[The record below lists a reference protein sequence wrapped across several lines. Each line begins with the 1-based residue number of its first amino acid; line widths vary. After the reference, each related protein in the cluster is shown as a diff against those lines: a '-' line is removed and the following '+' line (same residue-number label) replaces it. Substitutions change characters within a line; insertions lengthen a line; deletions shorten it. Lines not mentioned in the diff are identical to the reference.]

1 MEPAW
6 KRWCV
11 VILMIVAMAGGYMLL
26 YALSPLQ
33 TALEQKGWSLMAY
46 SRYSSAESFLNVF
59 CGILLFA
66 GLLIDRLGVKFSGIL
81 AACCMIIGG
90 AINYYALTDS
100 FAQSAFYI
108 WLDNNLNLPDS
119 AWNITPFC
127 RGMAPSAKLA
137 AVGFMIFGVGIEMSG
152 VAASR
157 ASVGWFKGKELAV
170 AMGVQLAG
178 SRLVV
183 ALALWASPRIA
194 AYGGN
199 MNVDRPLGWM
209 LLILVV
215 GLLCWLV
222 YGLMD
227 ASKPSAQKDR
237 QTAFITPL
245 KGLLRNTVNN
255 RILWLLAA
263 ICVAYYASLIP
274 FYRYATAMLQE
285 ALNTSADSAAGV
297 LASLPMISAL
307 CTPLV
312 CLIPDFRGGA
322 VWLTALGSLFM
333 ALCYLIFACILPLA
347 PYLWLAYAAIGM
359 LAIASAVISAGLW
372 PLLPRVVPMQS
383 LGSAYASFYWLQSLG
398 LFLTPLAVAQVMGE
412 STDYAPAMM
421 LFSMLDV
428 AALAGAVFLLL
439 YNKSRK
445 LGLNSPNRIKSG
457 ATKTPF
463 NKKC

>member
-1 MEPAW
+1 
-6 KRWCV
+6 
-11 VILMIVAMAGGYMLL
+11 
-26 YALSPLQ
+26 
-33 TALEQKGWSLMAY
+33 
-46 SRYSSAESFLNVF
+46 
-59 CGILLFA
+59 
-66 GLLIDRLGVKFSGIL
+66 
-81 AACCMIIGG
+81 
-90 AINYYALTDS
+90 
-100 FAQSAFYI
+100 
-108 WLDNNLNLPDS
+108 
-119 AWNITPFC
+119 
-127 RGMAPSAKLA
+127 
-137 AVGFMIFGVGIEMSG
+137 
-152 VAASR
+152 
-157 ASVGWFKGKELAV
+157 
-170 AMGVQLAG
+170 
-178 SRLVV
+178 
-183 ALALWASPRIA
+183 
-194 AYGGN
+194 

-227 ASKPSAQKDR
+227 TSKPSAQKDR